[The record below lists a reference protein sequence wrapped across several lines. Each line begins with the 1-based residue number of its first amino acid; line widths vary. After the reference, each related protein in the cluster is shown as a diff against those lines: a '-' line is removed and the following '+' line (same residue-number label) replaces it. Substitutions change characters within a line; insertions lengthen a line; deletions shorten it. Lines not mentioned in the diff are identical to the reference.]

1 VKTIPSLR
9 WGQLVA
15 ALVAAAAAALIV
27 TCAHADVIDE
37 PWQKGATWTTF
48 RAGYAKSLEGGAPN
62 AMGGIGFGFSHMLSN
77 RVSLGVFIH
86 DELLGK
92 YGGAAQ
98 IEIPITAEYAFHMR
112 LSTPLRP
119 YVGIGL
125 GAFYHKIYRSGADR
139 TDLLPAT
146 LFKFGAD
153 TPLDEHNVLG
163 IDARVARVA
172 NDDET
177 VDPVFGK
184 PKTTSARWSIKLC
197 YSRVF

>member
-1 VKTIPSLR
+1 MKTIASLR
-9 WGQLVA
+9 WRT
-15 ALVAAAAAALIV
+15 AAALAAV
-27 TCAHADVIDE
+27 ATALVVACAYAEVIDG

-62 AMGGIGFGFSHMLSN
+62 AMGGVGFGFDHMLSD
-77 RVSLGVFIH
+77 RVSLGAFIH
-86 DELLGK
+86 YELLGK
-92 YGGAAQ
+92 YGAAAQ
-98 IEIPITAEYAFHMR
+98 IEIPITAEYAFHMK

-119 YVGIGL
+119 YVGIGV
-125 GAFYHKIYRSGADR
+125 GAFYHKIYRTGADR

-146 LFKFGAD
+146 IFKFGAD

-163 IDARVARVA
+163 IDARIARVA
-172 NDDET
+172 NDNET

-184 PKTTSARWSIKLC
+184 PKAASARWSVKLC

>member
-9 WGQLVA
+9 LRQVTGA
-15 ALVAAAAAALIV
+15 FAAAAAALIV
-27 TCAHADVIDE
+27 TCAHADSLE
-37 PWQKGATWTTF
+37 GPWERGATWTTF

-62 AMGGIGFGFSHMLSN
+62 AMAGIGFGFSHMLSD
-77 RVSLGVFIH
+77 RVSVGVFIH
-86 DELLGK
+86 YELLGK
-92 YGGAAQ
+92 YGAAAQ
-98 IEIPITAEYAFHMR
+98 IEMPITAEYAYA
-112 LSTPLRP
+112 LKWNTALRP

-125 GAFYHKIYRSGADR
+125 GAFYHKIYRTGADR

-146 LFKFGAD
+146 IFKFGAD

-172 NDDET
+172 DDDET

-184 PKTTSARWSIKLC
+184 PKATSARWSVKLC